1 MWPLDPPSRT
11 GEESYR
17 ICISLV
23 RQFGEERRK
32 TRLIEAAETVKESS
46 RTFRDFTF
54 SGRLHDLQ
62 SSDFQIPEVDAR
74 DAVKWLYVNGMV
86 RKGGPCRVI
95 YDELMAAPTNE
106 RCPMCGHGIVRQL
119 DHVMPKS
126 KFPTLCIDPLNLV
139 PACSDCNTLK
149 GDYEATCAENT
160 LLHPYVDRID
170 SERWLHARVIHD
182 EIVRLEFFALPPPD
196 GTTCCRRGSTI
207 TSRSSDWEVC
217 TPYKPTGPWPTSD
230 KFSLL
235 NSELA
240 AKPWSATILLPRR
253 TPALRYTGT
262 GGKAWLT
269 MPWHQTNAS
278 SGEPSLTDSPHSG
291 DAAVRTQSAR
301 HPLKTVAPHRH
312 QSPRNQVSDPQERSP
327 QVTDPAH
334 Y

>member
-182 EIVRLEFFALPPPD
+182 EIVRLEFFALPPTGWD
-196 GTTCCRRGSTI
+196 DLLSSRVDHHFALLRLGSLYAVQANRTLANIRQILTAQFRAGGETMVRDYLASEAHTRLAVHRNGWEGVAYDALASDERFVRGAFL
-207 TSRSSDWEVC
+207 D
-217 TPYKPTGPWPTSD
+217 
-230 KFSLL
+230 
-235 NSELA
+235 
-240 AKPWSATILLPRR
+240 
-253 TPALRYTGT
+253 
-262 GGKAWLT
+262 
-269 MPWHQTNAS
+269 
-278 SGEPSLTDSPHSG
+278 
-291 DAAVRTQSAR
+291 
-301 HPLKTVAPHRH
+301 
-312 QSPRNQVSDPQERSP
+312 
-327 QVTDPAH
+327 
-334 Y
+334 